1 MQIKISLKTQQK
13 LQRDADA
20 LQQSCIREQGCQQRP
35 LMSLAIDRDIDI
47 FRQHLVFFFQK

>member
-20 LQQSCIREQGCQQRP
+20 LQQSCNREQGCQQRP